1 MENPEKY
8 LLTCGGRIFCV
19 RCTAM
24 SKHTRK
30 QCRKPALNSS
40 RTRKCGFHGG
50 GKGSGKQTA
59 EGKARIGEAHLIHGR
74 ETNERKLERSE
85 SSLRLAQLED
95 VCYAVGLIT
104 TAPRSP
110 GRKPLGYRPIRTLEE
125 AKAWVV
131 EDVLHRDNGGRKG
144 E

>member
-24 SKHTRK
+24 SKQSRL
-30 QCRKPALNSS
+30 QCKKPSLKSS
-40 RTRKCGFHGG
+40 RTQKCQFHGG
-50 GKGSGKQTA
+50 RGSGPKTA
-59 EGKARIGEAHLIHGR
+59 EGKARIAAAHLKHGND
-74 ETNERKLERSE
+74 TNKNRQERSE

-95 VCYAVGLIT
+95 VAHAIGLIT
-104 TAPRSP
+104 SATRTT
-110 GRKPLGYRPIRTLEE
+110 GRKPLGYRAIRTLDE
-125 AKAWVV
+125 ATAWVV
-131 EDVLHRDNGGRKG
+131 EDALHRDNGGKER